1 MERGMK
7 RWNAPTRK
15 AGSGPGDAAEEE
27 VAPPFGRRL
36 TAV

>member
-1 MERGMK
+1 MK

-27 VAPPFGRRL
+27 ITELPPDPSSESTG
-36 TAV
+36 